1 MWTAKLNRKEEN
13 SGATKFFVD
22 FTNGDKTHTEWCV
35 PQDEHGFKY
44 WVKSRL
50 QTFEA
55 SEALKTQLSEG
66 DEIDLSEPE
75 KETPEPTPEEVA
87 RDAWLEQWQT
97 YEKANSAMKALADAS
112 IEATPEEVTRF
123 TALKTWVADNRKPE
137 YSQFM

>member
-35 PQDEHGFKY
+35 PQDEQGFKH

-55 SEALKTQLSEG
+55 SEALKAQLTEG

-75 KETPEPTPEEVA
+75 PETPELTAEEA
-87 RDAWLEQWQT
+87 ERNTWLEQWRV
-97 YEKANSAMKALADAS
+97 YSNANRAMKELADAG
-112 IEATPEEVTRF
+112 IEATTEEVTRF
-123 TALKTWVADNRKPE
+123 ETLKKWVADNRKPE